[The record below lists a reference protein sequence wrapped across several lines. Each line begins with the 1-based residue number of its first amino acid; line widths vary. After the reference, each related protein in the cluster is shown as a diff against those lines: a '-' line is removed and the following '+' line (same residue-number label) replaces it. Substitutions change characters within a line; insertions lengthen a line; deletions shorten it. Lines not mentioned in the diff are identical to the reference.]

1 MLILKIAY
9 RTLMRRKGRAALIGS
24 LVAFGTFLIVFG
36 TTFTQSAADASRASI
51 IDNFTGDLIVY
62 SARSKELPS
71 PFAFQTPLPAI
82 RDMGKVQEMLGSID
96 GIEARVP
103 YSQNYGIVQ
112 VERDGKKVDL
122 PLIVYSVEPE
132 AYRSLFRNAV
142 MTGGSFYGLDPAPG
156 AKEAEAASGYDP
168 RSGGVLV
175 SRYQLDQYKQ
185 NYGVTLK
192 IGEPVTMLGVTSGG
206 VNTVPSRL
214 IGVFEPEH
222 YKNVFNYINFLDA
235 GTFGRLYNF
244 TGVSGL
250 PESFSAGLDA
260 AAASEDDL
268 FALAEDENFGKLD
281 LSSLKAE
288 PVSGFTMIALK
299 LAPGRSPDAVKA
311 EIEAAG
317 ADLDIKVA
325 TWQQASGFYAT
336 ISSALQAFIV
346 VATTLIFLVVALIF
360 MNTLIINVVERT
372 AEIGTMRAI
381 GTDKSFVMGLFVSE
395 TLILNITASLIAM
408 AATLA
413 LMLGLSRGGIPL
425 PDTISQFLVGG
436 GPVPL
441 TVRFLP
447 FAEALVV
454 VAAVSVLATLY
465 PVRVATSITPLKAMS
480 DK

>member
-112 VERDGKKVDL
+112 VERDGKKIDL
-122 PLIVYSVEPE
+122 PLIFYSVEPE
-132 AYRSLFRNAV
+132 AYRTLFRNAV
-142 MTGGSFYGLDPAPG
+142 MTEGSFYGLDPAPG
-156 AKEAEAASGYDP
+156 AKEAEAAAGYDP

-192 IGEPVTMLGVTSGG
+192 TGEPVTMLGVTSGG

-214 IGVFEPEH
+214 VGVFEPEH
-222 YKNVFNYINFLDA
+222 YKNVFNYINFLDS

-260 AAASEDDL
+260 AASSEDDL

-299 LAPGRSPDAVKA
+299 LAPGSSPDAVKA

-395 TLILNITASLIAM
+395 TLILNIAASLIAM